1 MAIPAVKGVYHN
13 GKIEPLENIPY
24 KKDMGV
30 LIVFLKDTKIK
41 DIAWDEAVA
50 MDFLKGYSEK
60 DTAYDRL
67 CL

>member
-24 KKDMGV
+24 KKDMEV
-30 LIVFLKDTKIK
+30 LIVFLGDGVGKEDTT
-41 DIAWDEAVA
+41 WDEAVD

-67 CL
+67 

>member
-24 KKDMGV
+24 KKDMEV
-30 LIVFLKDTKIK
+30 LIVFLGDGGGKEDS
-41 DIAWDEAVA
+41 AWDEAVA

-67 CL
+67 